1 MDSKNKIQPDKII
14 IIGCINE
21 ETVNKINEQFGKD
34 NKVVLLNNEV
44 VIDYVRK
51 QSVEDKDEENK
62 VQEFLTND
70 TNRMRVKEKALTLW
84 NMLTANQD
92 ITNID
97 KRIFTKI
104 EITKRT
110 NMNLQKATEVLD
122 LFNLFGFISYQKGK
136 YEFKFCFDNK
146 TQLDAVH
153 ANILESIGSLNALL
167 LSYKSILNS
176 DKKHSEE
183 DKTTELYDLSS
194 EVKEL
199 IKF

>member
-51 QSVEDKDEENK
+51 QSVEDKDEENN

-84 NMLTANQD
+84 NMLTANQ
-92 ITNID
+92 
-97 KRIFTKI
+97 K
-104 EITKRT
+104 
-110 NMNLQKATEVLD
+110 Q
-122 LFNLFGFISYQKGK
+122 S
-136 YEFKFCFDNK
+136 
-146 TQLDAVH
+146 
-153 ANILESIGSLNALL
+153 
-167 LSYKSILNS
+167 
-176 DKKHSEE
+176 
-183 DKTTELYDLSS
+183 
-194 EVKEL
+194 
-199 IKF
+199 